1 MPLAQYRHS
10 LRFRPPEIIYNTLR
24 SLFRLLSR
32 CRGVRLRRRW
42 KNSICSNFA
51 LVNARSLNSKSEL
64 VVGFMS
70 TADIDIVAVNEFW
83 QGGENGD
90 DEHRAICP
98 LSFSFSFFLGTNWKG
113 NKKLTVDE
121 FLAKFES
128 FMGSAAVVR
137 DKLFVV
143 DDFNLHVDDPT
154 CLPAIKLLSMMDFFG
169 FHQ

>member
-1 MPLAQYRHS
+1 M
-10 LRFRPPEIIYNTLR
+10 
-24 SLFRLLSR
+24 
-32 CRGVRLRRRW
+32 
-42 KNSICSNFA
+42 
-51 LVNARSLNSKSEL
+51 NARSLSSKSEL

-113 NKKLTVDE
+113 NKKLTADE
-121 FLAKFES
+121 ILEKFES
-128 FMGSAAVVR
+128 FMGSVAVVR

-143 DDFNLHVDDPT
+143 DDSIFMWMTRHV
-154 CLPAIKLLSMMDFFG
+154 CRRLSYYL
-169 FHQ
+169 